1 VSDRPEFAEAVASLS
16 AAYDNQTS
24 ICAPFLTA
32 LPVTGA
38 AISVLDKAFG
48 FETVCAT
55 DPAAARIDELQLDLG
70 EGPCWDALSSR
81 QPVLTPDIQGD
92 KRGLW
97 PILAEA
103 IRDDPVRALHA
114 FPLVVGT
121 LDIGAVDLYSPQS
134 GTLTTDQIGD
144 AQTLA
149 TIAARQVLLR
159 ALASR
164 KRGPEDEDEEER
176 PYSRRVVHQATGMAL
191 VQLNVSAADAL
202 LIIRGHAYANNRSVL
217 DIARD
222 IVDRQLDFS
231 GERRET

>member
-38 AISVLDKAFG
+38 AISMLDKAFG

-55 DPAAARIDELQLDLG
+55 DPVAARLDELQLDLG

-81 QPVLTPDIQGD
+81 QPVLNPDIQGD

-114 FPLVVGT
+114 FPLRVGT
-121 LDIGAVDLYSPQS
+121 LDIGAVDLYSPQR

-164 KRGPEDEDEEER
+164 KRGPEDVYEDER

-191 VQLNVSAADAL
+191 VQLDVSAADAL

-222 IVDRQLDFS
+222 IVDRQMDFS

>member
-1 VSDRPEFAEAVASLS
+1 
-16 AAYDNQTS
+16 
-24 ICAPFLTA
+24 
-32 LPVTGA
+32 
-38 AISVLDKAFG
+38 VL
-48 FETVCAT
+48 
-55 DPAAARIDELQLDLG
+55 I
-70 EGPCWDALSSR
+70 
-81 QPVLTPDIQGD
+81 PDIQGD

-121 LDIGAVDLYSPQS
+121 LDIGAVDLYSPQR

-164 KRGPEDEDEEER
+164 NRGPEDEDEEER

>member
-1 VSDRPEFAEAVASLS
+1 MSDRPEFAEAVASLS
-16 AAYDNQTS
+16 DAYDNQTS

-55 DPAAARIDELQLDLG
+55 DPVAARLDELQLDLG

-81 QPVLTPDIQGD
+81 QPVLNPDIQGD
-92 KRGLW
+92 TRGLW

-121 LDIGAVDLYSPQS
+121 LNIGAVDLYSPQR

-149 TIAARQVLLR
+149 TLAARQVLRR

-164 KRGPEDEDEEER
+164 KRGHEDEEEDGR

-191 VQLNVSAADAL
+191 AQLNVSAADAL

-222 IVDRQLDFS
+222 IVDRQWDFS
-231 GERRET
+231 DERRET